1 MNKSGKRGLVIKKT
15 FIILLSSFVIL
26 ISSLLL
32 LLHFF
37 LKSPYFTK
45 LVEQVIEARTGRSV
59 ELGSV
64 YLAEGAVIFIE
75 DLIVKETNGD
85 KPVIVLPGVEIG
97 VSLSTL
103 LKKEIERI
111 KLREPKLFINL
122 KDDIRP
128 QPDSTGFST
137 PFSLNKVSI
146 DNGEV
151 ILQVEEEISYRV
163 SSINL
168 SLEKKENNQS
178 EVKGS
183 LFLDE
188 LDSTVPFQMTLDP
201 ELLNI
206 QEGHMEITLKELEN
220 LPYKNR
226 VFLNDKEISGT
237 VNLGIDIY
245 RKEGPEIRLLG
256 RFQNVSVNGDNSAKL
271 LDNASGELEILFAS
285 DKGYEEVEIEGT
297 GIVSNYINGELSDHK
312 FSLNGAYDL
321 KGHELKIKDVSIS
334 SPLLG
339 SLDIE
344 GGLRNL
350 SSENPEINLTVEG
363 EVIPL
368 NMIKGLFTG
377 PESELLGTAAIEG
390 HGRISFSINGRLKS
404 PLINGTIH
412 LNGKGI
418 KRSSFEL
425 GSFKARVPFMYG
437 AGVFSIREA
446 LMQSEDALIIKNK
459 EHYGRLNNLEFS
471 ISDLT
476 YKDSVIHTGTL
487 KLRAD
492 KAVISEK
499 GDKFH
504 TEEGISLSV
513 SLTTVPEGAVT
524 HVTGTSAL
532 QVKKGNFSSPDGYI
546 ACEEIDMEFRSGFG
560 FNIPFTGAEF
570 RMNAEATG
578 FELLIGRFY
587 GSFKDKNLSV
597 SLEGDYSGTEDSL
610 EISGAE
616 LGLTD
621 IGTVL
626 FSGNIAELTGSPHFY
641 ADINLTKLY
650 NDKAFDF
657 FLRET
662 FQESLPLLSQMDVG
676 GTTSMNLSAKG
687 TTARFNV
694 NGELSAT
701 DVNILEKDSGFSVEG
716 MNISLPL
723 EISYPKATYS
733 ENTERFGSL
742 KTREIKW
749 GNVQIEALKA
759 FPAIRHNAVIFKEDI
774 VIPVFGGDI
783 RLKDIRLDNILSQER
798 SLLMSVHINSIDL
811 DKVSRTLNTPSLSG
825 SLSGSIPKAG
835 ITANSLVTEGEIT
848 LELFGGKIRAGDL
861 SINNI
866 FSSVP
871 SLQTSISIEWI
882 DLGELTST
890 FEFGHISG
898 KLQGHVRN
906 LVISNGQAE
915 SFESYI
921 ETVQRKG
928 IDQWISVQALEK
940 ITVLGGSST
949 SVLNR
954 GVYRLFKKYRYEKIG
969 FKGSLRNDNFLLL
982 GLTPEGNRHYIVKGG
997 LLPPKVDVINYTQN
1011 VSFQEMVERLKR
1023 INQME

>member
-64 YLAEGAVIFIE
+64 YLAEGVVIFIE

-85 KPVIVLPGVEIG
+85 KPIIVLPGVEIG

-111 KLREPKLFINL
+111 KLRGPKLFINL
-122 KDDIRP
+122 KGDIRP

-256 RFQNVSVNGDNSAKL
+256 RLQNVSVKGDNSAKL
-271 LDNASGELEILFAS
+271 LDNASGELEILFAA

-377 PESELLGTAAIEG
+377 PEAELLGTVAIEG

-487 KLRAD
+487 QLRAD
-492 KAVISEK
+492 KAVIYK
-499 GDKFH
+499 NGDKLF
-504 TEEGISLSV
+504 TEEGITISA
-513 SLTTVPEGAVT
+513 SLTAVPDGAVT

-610 EISGAE
+610 KISWAE

-626 FSGNIAELTGSPHFY
+626 LSGNIEELTGSPYFN
-641 ADINLTKLY
+641 ANINLTKL
-650 NDKAFDF
+650 NNKKAFDF

-694 NGELSAT
+694 NGELSAA
-701 DVNILEKDSGFSVEG
+701 DVNILEKDSGFSIEG
-716 MNISLPL
+716 LNISLPL

-774 VIPVFGGDI
+774 VILVFGGDI